1 MRNRNEHFS
10 PDDIA
15 KMSLTD
21 MSNIR
26 KESELTNLIYHY
38 NSSRNPST
46 EPCVYA
52 YRTFSILHPDEGY
65 KYAVHFE
72 KRGETDD
79 ETPPVVRFNTVTE
92 VRTFVITLLALRKSK
107 VLA

>member
-1 MRNRNEHFS
+1 MRKRNEHYS
-10 PDDIA
+10 SEDIS

-21 MSNIR
+21 LSNIR

-38 NSSRNPST
+38 NQSRNQST
-46 EPCVYA
+46 EPCVYV
-52 YRTFSILHPDEGY
+52 YRTFNILHPDNGY

-92 VRTFVITLLALRKSK
+92 VRTFVIALMSLRNFK
-107 VLA
+107 V

>member
-10 PDDIA
+10 PIDIA
-15 KMSLTD
+15 EMSLTQMTD
-21 MSNIR
+21 IR
-26 KESELTNLIYHY
+26 KESELNNLIYHY
-38 NSSRNPST
+38 NSSRNEST

-52 YRTFSILHPDEGY
+52 YRTFSILHPDEGF
-65 KYAVHFE
+65 KFAVHFE

-79 ETPPVVRFNTVTE
+79 QTPPVVRFNTVTE
-92 VRTFVITLLALRKSK
+92 VRTFVITLLALRKVK